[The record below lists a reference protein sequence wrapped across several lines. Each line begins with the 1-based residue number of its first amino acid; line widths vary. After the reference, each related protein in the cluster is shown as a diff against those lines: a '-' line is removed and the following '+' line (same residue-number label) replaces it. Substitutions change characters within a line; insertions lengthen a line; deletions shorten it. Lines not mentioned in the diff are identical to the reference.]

1 MSEISFKDLAK
12 LIHPD
17 TNPDIENPSEKMT
30 LALRNRGDKKALWNL
45 AVQWGVV
52 EGEMNAD
59 ATAVTGDAHIR
70 VETGGR
76 YGGFDPQGNPFTG
89 RGWSTGSPSQGAD
102 AGLTQIRVNDV
113 VQFYAQRASHHA
125 VVVDIIVN
133 EFAVVFRVYCRGTIF
148 DIHRR
153 NAYSG
158 ESFRRMYAANS
169 NMVNEA
175 QLAYLEL
182 LRAQHAQ
189 AQPHTDPW
197 EVPPEPQPEPQPE
210 PEPVQSPRGTSTIP
224 KGSFWSKLTGLW
236 K

>member
-59 ATAVTGDAHIR
+59 ATAVTGDVHIR

-133 EFAVVFRVYCRGTIF
+133 EFAVVSVSIAG
-148 DIHRR
+148 
-153 NAYSG
+153 
-158 ESFRRMYAANS
+158 
-169 NMVNEA
+169 
-175 QLAYLEL
+175 
-182 LRAQHAQ
+182 
-189 AQPHTDPW
+189 
-197 EVPPEPQPEPQPE
+197 
-210 PEPVQSPRGTSTIP
+210 VQSSISTGGMHTLGNHLGVCMP
-224 KGSFWSKLTGLW
+224 LTATWSMKLSWLIWNYYGHNMHRHNLTPILGRCRRSLNPNLNPNLSLFSLREALQLFLKDLFGLN
-236 K
+236 